1 MSKILLI
8 EDQLERQN
16 NFMSFLD
23 FSLTDYKEVLNNAI
37 LENYQT
43 ISKELKDDI
52 FNFDEYD
59 IIIVHKSAFENEVR
73 TVISK
78 LEHFCKET
86 KKSLVLF
93 GGDASSYYNNNEY
106 EHLQINSK
114 FFYSENLKLFLDDY
128 IEGNKNLLILSF
140 GKKWQLNIVL
150 NVVEKINFFLE
161 KNNDE
166 DIVYQEFRNE
176 TDINQLDNIEYSFY
190 KVDVDEDNW
199 VYREEIIKLKN
210 SIDTYI
216 EEYIDNE

>member
-8 EDQLERQN
+8 EDHLERQN
-16 NFMSFLD
+16 EFMSSLD
-23 FSLTDYKEVLNNAI
+23 FSLTSYSDILDNAT
-37 LENYQT
+37 LESYHT
-43 ISKELKDDI
+43 ISKELKNDI
-52 FNFDEYD
+52 FNFDKYD

-114 FFYSENLKLFLDDY
+114 FFYSENLKLFLDEY
-128 IEGNKNLLILSF
+128 AEGYKNLLILSF
-140 GKKWQLNIVL
+140 GKKWKLNIVL

-161 KNNDE
+161 KNSDE

-176 TDINQLDNIEYSFY
+176 TDINQLDNIDYSFY